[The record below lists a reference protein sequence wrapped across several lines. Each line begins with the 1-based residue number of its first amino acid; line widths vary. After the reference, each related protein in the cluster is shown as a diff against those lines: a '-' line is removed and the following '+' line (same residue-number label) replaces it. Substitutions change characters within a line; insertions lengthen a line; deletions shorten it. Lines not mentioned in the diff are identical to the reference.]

1 MRCSSQ
7 YSKSEDAAGSESAQ
21 RLQTLQK
28 QKKQIESQIEVLKSK
43 EVVLKEVLVAFAGSD
58 KFDFSGG
65 IDSYDQKKLEV
76 RVKREE
82 LEEELAELEKKIRE
96 IGLDDSQTYS
106 EHQVAG
112 STNAP

>member
-1 MRCSSQ
+1 MLR
-7 YSKSEDAAGSESAQ
+7 
-21 RLQTLQK
+21 
-28 QKKQIESQIEVLKSK
+28 SK
-43 EVVLKEVLVAFAGSD
+43 EGVLKEVLVAFAGSD

-96 IGLDDSQTYS
+96 IGLDTMVYS
-106 EHQVAG
+106 EHQVTG
-112 STNAP
+112 STNPPQYHVNG